1 MINSELSTIGLKAS
15 QGYILEESHVELRW
29 PKCKETYRD
38 MRRDPIIASAT
49 QTIRSFIRNAIYDVI
64 VDEQNPT
71 KEQQDQIDFIKS
83 CMGDMDVPFKDVIQ
97 ESLSI
102 LDYGFSVHEK
112 VFKYRNK
119 KGKFKSRFEDGKVGW
134 AKLPIRS
141 QDSIEKWI
149 FDVYGRELQE
159 VEQDLHSV
167 ANSYNPDKPYD
178 GFKNKKIRI
187 PRKRF
192 LHFRH
197 NVERNNPEGNSPL
210 KSCYIPWRYKK
221 QIEEYQ
227 AAGIS
232 RDLGGLPVLRLPPEY
247 MSDDAPE
254 DKKAVYRY
262 FQDVIRNIHANEQ
275 AGLILP
281 QFVDPETKTEMFTFE
296 LISTNGGKMY
306 DTVAIINNYENKIL
320 MTYLADVLKLGQD
333 ASGSF
338 ALSDNKTNLLAVG
351 IKSVIEEILQ
361 EFNNDLIPQT
371 LTLNGWEDKGDFPKI
386 VVEDLD
392 ERDLEPLGKF
402 IQQVV
407 SVGAMET
414 DEDMSDFLRETI
426 GAPPVDRTKPLKP
439 EMVSGGGEAP
449 SRAGDGMKTGGDG
462 TASTPQSSTGDKA
475 TGNASK

>member
-1 MINSELSTIGLKAS
+1 
-15 QGYILEESHVELRW
+15 
-29 PKCKETYRD
+29 
-38 MRRDPIIASAT
+38 
-49 QTIRSFIRNAIYDVI
+49 
-64 VDEQNPT
+64 
-71 KEQQDQIDFIKS
+71 
-83 CMGDMDVPFKDVIQ
+83 
-97 ESLSI
+97 
-102 LDYGFSVHEK
+102 
-112 VFKYRNK
+112 
-119 KGKFKSRFEDGKVGW
+119 
-134 AKLPIRS
+134 
-141 QDSIEKWI
+141 
-149 FDVYGRELQE
+149 
-159 VEQDLHSV
+159 
-167 ANSYNPDKPYD
+167 
-178 GFKNKKIRI
+178 
-187 PRKRF
+187 
-192 LHFRH
+192 
-197 NVERNNPEGNSPL
+197 
-210 KSCYIPWRYKK
+210 
-221 QIEEYQ
+221 
-227 AAGIS
+227 
-232 RDLGGLPVLRLPPEY
+232 
-247 MSDDAPE
+247 
-254 DKKAVYRY
+254 
-262 FQDVIRNIHANEQ
+262 
-275 AGLILP
+275 
-281 QFVDPETKTEMFTFE
+281 
-296 LISTNGGKMY
+296 MY

-449 SRAGDGMKTGGDG
+449 SRSGDGMKTGGDG